1 MVITVQ
7 KLRGNDFMPGFSDTI
22 LGFFISR
29 KESINCKMQ
38 KKEK

>member
-7 KLRGNDFMPGFSDTI
+7 KLRGKDFIADFSF
-22 LGFFISR
+22 GEPESFIIASLY
-29 KESINCKMQ
+29 SVLQ